1 MKFKTSCSCETIKC
15 VHELIL
21 SQFVLVFI
29 LVNMGLE
36 CSSLRSRFDRYRLVG
51 RNITMPPSKIHLLRE
66 KFCDLPGS
74 MLDKLKSPYSELFL
88 EEVHWGRLLVFLH
101 FADQV
106 DLTEEEWVQLFDF
119 LVPILIR
126 IGA

>member
-1 MKFKTSCSCETIKC
+1 M
-15 VHELIL
+15 IL

-36 CSSLRSRFDRYRLVG
+36 CSSLRSRFDRYRLVA
-51 RNITMPPSKIHLLRE
+51 RNITVPPSKIDLLRE

-74 MLDKLKSPYSELFL
+74 MLDKLKSLHSELFL
-88 EEVHWGRLLVFLH
+88 EEVHWGRLLIFLR
-101 FADQV
+101 FAEQV
-106 DLTEEEWVQLFDF
+106 ELTEEEWAQLFDF